1 MSPTPPSP
9 ASQLTR
15 RLVPVLVGVTM
26 VAGIISSLGAPLIPS
41 VARTLHVSL
50 DTAQWSLTV
59 ALVSASV
66 SAPIMGRLGDGPRRR
81 ETIIGGLM
89 IVFAGSIIA
98 GAAQSL
104 GVLVIGRAMQGVGLG
119 LAPVTMAAAR
129 DHLPAD
135 RSPAV
140 IGILSVAG
148 AAAVGAGY
156 PISGLI
162 ANDLG
167 VHAAFYFGA
176 LMSGLALVAALRVIP
191 SNRAS
196 GYVRL
201 DVSGA
206 VIVAV
211 GLIALL
217 LAIGQGETW
226 GWGSP
231 VIIGLFVAASV
242 IFAVWIRLELTC
254 EMPLVDLRQLRHRA
268 VLTADLAAIVLGL
281 AMYMFL
287 TLITEFMQ
295 EPALAGYGFGSST
308 LVAGLCLVPFSVMSL
323 LASRTTSRI
332 TRRLGAST
340 VLVGGT
346 LTIAAAGVFFA
357 LLHGAVWEA
366 FVTMGVIGVGFGY
379 TFAAIPG
386 LITLAV
392 PDHET
397 GSAMGLY
404 QVIRYIGFSIGSALA
419 AAILASHT
427 TAGSSHPNEQGY
439 ITALLGRHRRVRTVR
454 RVLLAALPRR
464 PHHGVGRDVRPRA
477 RATRARGRRAR
488 HRRPGG
494 HRGRAAALLSQDP
507 PGTLV
512 SPVGQEPLPDGLR
525 EPVHRS
531 ELPRR

>member
-1 MSPTPPSP
+1 
-9 ASQLTR
+9 
-15 RLVPVLVGVTM
+15 M

-59 ALVSASV
+59 ALLSAAV

-176 LMSGLALVAALRVIP
+176 LMSGIALVAALRVIP

-206 VIVAV
+206 IIVAL

-226 GWGSP
+226 GWGSA
-231 VIIGLFVAASV
+231 VIIGLFAAASV
-242 IFAVWIRLELTC
+242 IFAVWIRLELTR

-268 VLTADLAAIVLGL
+268 VLIADLAAIVLGL

-308 LVAGLCLVPFSVMSL
+308 LVAGLSLVPFSVMSL

-340 VLVGGT
+340 VLVGGS

-357 LLHGAVWEA
+357 LFHGAAWEA
-366 FVTMGVIGVGFGY
+366 FATMGVIGVGFGY

-404 QVIRYIGFSIGSALA
+404 QVIRYIGFSVGSALA

-439 ITALLGRHRRVRTVR
+439 I
-454 RVLLAALPRR
+454 AALWVGTAVCALSAVCSWVLSRGDRMTASDAMSR
-464 PHHGVGRDVRPRA
+464 PERERLVLEDAELATAGLVGIEAEQP
-477 RATRARGRRAR
+477 
-488 HRRPGG
+488 H
-494 HRGRAAALLSQDP
+494 S
-507 PGTLV
+507 
-512 SPVGQEPLPDGLR
+512 
-525 EPVHRS
+525 
-531 ELPRR
+531 